1 MEKRFSKFCVASLLA
16 LSVVVPVS
24 TVMVKNSLNS
34 RVVANDPKA
43 DLMFPINGEEVN
55 ILKPSIADYVDAMH
69 KQAEPIKDDQLLHD
83 FYVMAPDTTSRH
95 YGETFTNET
104 DLVRVNTFTNNSNIQ
119 KSKKVM
125 LTFLGNGTE
134 PNKVIISEKIDMS
147 DAIEI
152 TNLEHVNDSYY
163 VGVNQLY
170 SGKTYYWQAFKD
182 GTSVSDVASFK
193 TAQGFRMI
201 TTNSVTNVR
210 DMGGRTVKLK
220 TGVDGEGNNVY
231 VTKRIKQGLIFR
243 GGELV
248 EEDYVPTDSS
258 STHHATLKTGDA
270 ELFVEKLNIGLE
282 IDFRGAAE
290 SGDLTESPLKSY
302 YRKNYSEEKDINYLR
317 LDNMSAYDD
326 FMSISSSKSYYP
338 DIKNMFKAFANANE
352 RHVYFHCWGGAD
364 RTGTCGFLLG
374 ALLGM
379 SLTDLIIDYELT
391 SFSNNYRPH
400 DSNDAKK
407 VYRFPSLLRKVLELN
422 KKGKSETYWE
432 ENKPLSQIIEEILI
446 DRFEVTSEDIA
457 SIRANLLED

>member
-1 MEKRFSKFCVASLLA
+1 
-16 LSVVVPVS
+16 
-24 TVMVKNSLNS
+24 
-34 RVVANDPKA
+34 
-43 DLMFPINGEEVN
+43 
-55 ILKPSIADYVDAMH
+55 
-69 KQAEPIKDDQLLHD
+69 
-83 FYVMAPDTTSRH
+83 
-95 YGETFTNET
+95 
-104 DLVRVNTFTNNSNIQ
+104 
-119 KSKKVM
+119 
-125 LTFLGNGTE
+125 
-134 PNKVIISEKIDMS
+134 MS

-290 SGDLTESPLKSY
+290 SGEP
-302 YRKNYSEEKDINYLR
+302 
-317 LDNMSAYDD
+317 
-326 FMSISSSKSYYP
+326 
-338 DIKNMFKAFANANE
+338 
-352 RHVYFHCWGGAD
+352 GG
-364 RTGTCGFLLG
+364 
-374 ALLGM
+374 
-379 SLTDLIIDYELT
+379 
-391 SFSNNYRPH
+391 
-400 DSNDAKK
+400 
-407 VYRFPSLLRKVLELN
+407 
-422 KKGKSETYWE
+422 
-432 ENKPLSQIIEEILI
+432 
-446 DRFEVTSEDIA
+446 
-457 SIRANLLED
+457 